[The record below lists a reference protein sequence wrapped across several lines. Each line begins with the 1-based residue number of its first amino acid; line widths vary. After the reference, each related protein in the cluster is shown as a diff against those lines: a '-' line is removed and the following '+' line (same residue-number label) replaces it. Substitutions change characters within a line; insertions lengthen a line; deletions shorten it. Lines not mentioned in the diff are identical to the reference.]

1 MKFIHLADLHLGK
14 SVAAFPM
21 LEEQR
26 SLLFGQV
33 LPAAQELEPDGVLIA
48 GDVFDRANPSAEA
61 LALFDDFLVALNRL
75 PKRPEVFVI
84 SGNHDGA
91 ERIAYGARILGQ
103 SGLHMSPVYDGDIR
117 PVVMHDDYGPLDVYM
132 LPFVRTSTVKDRFP
146 DEEIASENDAVAAAV
161 RHMGIDPARRTVC
174 LAHQFVSG
182 ATVSGAE
189 ETAVGGLDCVSA
201 EVFNGIDYVALGH
214 IHRPQQIT
222 PAIRYAGSPLKYSF
236 AEVGHKKSLTVV
248 DIRGK
253 GDVSISERPLMPVH
267 DWFDLRGTFREL
279 ASEDFR
285 ARHPE
290 YAQGYLRI
298 TLTDE
303 NDIVDGFK
311 SLRAGWEE
319 AKKTFDQN
327 KENHY
332 AGEEIQL
339 QMNSAEKYNSKKST
353 MDNKVV
359 KYRFSSTRSN
369 KVNYLINFKKTSDGT
384 VTSHDFYLLNTDVYA
399 YMAIKST
406 IDRAATYQ
414 MRFFEPQNSVA
425 IMSSRLKRK
434 SLQTR

>member
-201 EVFNGIDYVALGH
+201 DIFDGIDYVALGH

-303 NDIVDGFK
+303 NDIIDGFK
-311 SLRAGWEE
+311 SLRAVYPLMMELHYDNARTRALGIGPD
-319 AKKTFDQN
+319 ATAGLKTDEDFVRQLFGKQN
-327 KENHY
+327 GREM
-332 AGEEIQL
+332 EDREIQFI
-339 QMNSAEKYNSKKST
+339 KKILEC
-353 MDNKVV
+353 D
-359 KYRFSSTRSN
+359 RSN
-369 KVNYLINFKKTSDGT
+369 
-384 VTSHDFYLLNTDVYA
+384 
-399 YMAIKST
+399 
-406 IDRAATYQ
+406 
-414 MRFFEPQNSVA
+414 
-425 IMSSRLKRK
+425 
-434 SLQTR
+434 